1 MAYPTD
7 PDKAAKLKRAVQLR
21 DQGVSFRDIAAEV
34 NTAHSTV
41 VRWLEEARIADEHAS
56 LYQLAEERIRKL
68 MRLEIFTDWL
78 IDEYEMGAKKGPAA
92 TYVPL
97 LMQVERERARLMG
110 SDTSTKLD
118 VNVDGKVDARAVWEA
133 VREARRNLEEEPG
146 V

>member
-1 MAYPTD
+1 MPWPSD
-7 PDKAAKLKRAVQLR
+7 PNKAAKMKRAVELR
-21 DQGVSFRDIAAEV
+21 DQGMSFRDIAAEV
-34 NTAHSTV
+34 GTSHTSV
-41 VRWLEEARIADEHAS
+41 VRWLEEARVADEHAG

-78 IDEYEMGAKKGPAA
+78 IDEYEMGARKGPAA

-97 LMQVERERARLMG
+97 LMQVERERARLTG
-110 SDTSTKLD
+110 SDTSTKVD

-133 VREARRNLEEEPG
+133 VQEARRNLEDGPD

>member
-7 PDKAAKLKRAVQLR
+7 PNKAEKLRRAQQLLADGWSYR
-21 DQGVSFRDIAAEV
+21 AAAAEV
-34 NTAHSTV
+34 GTSHTSLL
-41 VRWLEEARIADEHAS
+41 RWLEEARVTDESAA

-78 IDEYEMGAKKGPAA
+78 IDEYEMGATKGPAA

-110 SDTSTKLD
+110 SDTSTKVD

-133 VREARRNLEEEPG
+133 VQEARRNLGESG
-146 V
+146 